1 MKIKYQI
8 SNINF
13 VYIFIHK
20 IIKISDKMISI
31 FIKILQFLNYYFSYL
46 YYFYILCKKYWI
58 K

>member
-8 SNINF
+8 SNIDF

-46 YYFYILCKKYWI
+46 YIIFTSFVKNTG
-58 K
+58 

>member
-8 SNINF
+8 SNIDF

-20 IIKISDKMISI
+20 IIKINDKMISI

-46 YYFYILCKKYWI
+46 YIIFTSFVKNTG
-58 K
+58 